1 MVFLGQLL
9 SGFIRFYM
17 LLLTLRIFI
26 SWFRLPDNTFTRILG
41 YFTDPILGTFHRIC
55 PLRIGFFD
63 LSPMIP
69 LLLLSLC
76 DSVVTTLLINGRSFS
91 LGYIVELI
99 LCIIQFFINIFS
111 FVIAFSTIILLI
123 ADIFMPYSIMPI
135 ITMFKSFLSPV
146 TRWFQRHLY
155 INSRYSMRIYYIIIL
170 IATAGLSTLAGWG
183 INILIFLSH
192 KF

>member
-9 SGFIRFYM
+9 SGFIRFYI

-26 SWFRLPDNTFTRILG
+26 SWLRLPDNSFTRILG
-41 YFTDPILGTFHRIC
+41 YFTDPILVTFQRIC

-76 DSVVTTLLINGRSFS
+76 DSVVTTILINGRSFS
-91 LGYIVELI
+91 LGYIVEII
-99 LCIIQFFINIFS
+99 LCITQFFINIFS
-111 FVIAFSTIILLI
+111 FVIALSTIILLI

-135 ITMFKSFLSPV
+135 ITMFKSFLSPI
-146 TRWFQRHLY
+146 TRWFQHYLW

-170 IATAGLSTLAGWG
+170 AATAIFSTLAGWG

>member
-17 LLLTLRIFI
+17 LLLTVRIFI
-26 SWFRLPDNTFTRILG
+26 SWFRLPDNSFMRILG
-41 YFTDPILGTFHRIC
+41 YFTDPILVAFQRIC

-76 DSVVTTLLINGRSFS
+76 DSVVATLLINGRSFS
-91 LGYIVELI
+91 LGYIVEIVLYI
-99 LCIIQFFINIFS
+99 LQFFINIFS
-111 FVIAFSTIILLI
+111 FVIAFSTIIILI

-135 ITMFKSFLSPV
+135 ITMFKSFLSPI
-146 TRWFQRHLY
+146 TRWLQRYLW
-155 INSRYSMRIYYIIIL
+155 INSRHSMRIYYIIIL
-170 IATAGLSTLAGWG
+170 AATAVFSTLAGWG